1 MEMNE
6 FLEIISIMYVNEW
19 VDPLIPP
26 CQLSNIDDFDS
37 VDPCSFLEFSII
49 FSIFQSVENWDTGI
63 PSFRFTFL
71 ANYETLIFFCHIV
84 DFQ

>member
-1 MEMNE
+1 
-6 FLEIISIMYVNEW
+6 MYSFIDTFSKHGNEW
-19 VDPLIPP
+19 VFRNHKYYV

-49 FSIFQSVENWDTGI
+49 FSIFQSVKNWGTGI

>member
-19 VDPLIPP
+19 VDALIPP

-37 VDPCSFLEFSII
+37 VDPRSFLEFSII
-49 FSIFQSVENWDTGI
+49 FSIFQSVEN
-63 PSFRFTFL
+63 
-71 ANYETLIFFCHIV
+71 
-84 DFQ
+84 